1 MPVTRRK
8 FLEKT
13 GATALGAAAIEAR
26 GAQASAPQ
34 SRARRSGEK
43 AARRTVLTDR
53 APKPSGPLSQA
64 VIAGDTIYV
73 AGQVAVAPRT
83 GKAVEGGFEAQAVQ
97 VFENM
102 TAIVEA
108 AGATLSDVVRVNVYL
123 SDLGNFAKM
132 NEIYRRYFREDYPA
146 RTTVGAQLLGVYLI
160 EVDCIAV
167 QSARATRT

>member
-13 GATALGAAAIEAR
+13 GAVALGAAAVEAR
-26 GAQASAPQ
+26 GAQSSAPR
-34 SRARRSGEK
+34 SKARQSGEK
-43 AARRTVLTDR
+43 AARRKVLTDR

-64 VIAGDTIYV
+64 IIAGDTIYV
-73 AGQVAVAPRT
+73 AGQVAVAPST

-102 TAIVEA
+102 KAIVEA
-108 AGATLSDVVRVNVYL
+108 AGSTLSDVVRVNVYL
-123 SDLGNFAKM
+123 SDLGDFAKM
-132 NEIYRRYFREDYPA
+132 NDIYRRYFREDYPA
-146 RTTVGAQLLGVYLI
+146 RTTVGAQLLGKYLI

-167 QSARATRT
+167 RSA